1 MYYKSDTLVIREFV
15 ASECSMFLELFESPN
30 VTKYLSYQTP
40 EQYRG
45 MFGKALTDYK
55 NSPFSRWG
63 VFNTKG
69 TECVGMCMVRIFVE
83 NTNQLEIGYSISEK
97 YWGKGI
103 GTEIC
108 RALVHYC
115 LSLSKDKDIVAVT
128 DLDNIGSQKVLT
140 KVGFERKEDIKREQ
154 EVLAY
159 FIFQK

>member
-1 MYYKSDTLVIREFV
+1 
-15 ASECSMFLELFESPN
+15 
-30 VTKYLSYQTP
+30 
-40 EQYRG
+40 
-45 MFGKALTDYK
+45 
-55 NSPFSRWG
+55 
-63 VFNTKG
+63 
-69 TECVGMCMVRIFVE
+69 VGMCMVRIFVE